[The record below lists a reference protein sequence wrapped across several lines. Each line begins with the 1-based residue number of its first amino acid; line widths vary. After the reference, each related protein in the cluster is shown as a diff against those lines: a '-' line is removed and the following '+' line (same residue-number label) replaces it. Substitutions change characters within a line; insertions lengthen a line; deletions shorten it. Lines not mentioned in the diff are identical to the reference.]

1 MPGLFVISSPPAKQI
16 TAKTI
21 IREALRAA
29 SLLLMLAPAAP
40 PHGRKQL
47 VAVFHAEA
55 FDSHSVNVLP
65 ARPCQEECKKVKKR
79 CCDANL
85 AASLMKSK

>member
-1 MPGLFVISSPPAKQI
+1 
-16 TAKTI
+16 
-21 IREALRAA
+21 
-29 SLLLMLAPAAP
+29 
-40 PHGRKQL
+40 L